1 MSVWHVASEW
11 RVISEWHVM
20 SVRHAFG
27 HHRSSLGPQAW
38 MIYKH
43 FMARPDLRRY
53 LRTGSDVS
61 DVTCHDAMTYH
72 HVAASHQTLPA
83 ACPLIECC
91 LFLRGTRQ
99 HSIGGHAAGVLK
111 FKKKAS
117 AKPTNRY
124 EEQACFGKLTPHRT
138 KGPLPG

>member
-43 FMARPDLRRY
+43 FMARPDLRRF

-61 DVTCHDAMTYH
+61 DVPYNVPH
-72 HVAASHQTLPA
+72 AAS
-83 ACPLIECC
+83 
-91 LFLRGTRQ
+91 
-99 HSIGGHAAGVLK
+99 AAGAL
-111 FKKKAS
+111 AS
-117 AKPTNRY
+117 LR
-124 EEQACFGKLTPHRT
+124 
-138 KGPLPG
+138 